1 METKQVS
8 KFQFQTTN
16 IKHRTRQLQN
26 AQKNK
31 VDSQLIGR
39 KGSTGSDTTNVT
51 TSLIAMLS
59 PF

>member
-31 VDSQLIGR
+31 VDSQLTGR
-39 KGSTGSDTTNVT
+39 K
-51 TSLIAMLS
+51 SLISSGDELS
-59 PF
+59 Y